1 MTQRLIDLSTSSCLI
16 LLCFHDFKMFYSL
29 WDIKPMIIDFSIC
42 RGIFHD
48 NVYVLCLCP
57 QDFFTSS
64 RTYVQF
70 LSAYVGYLSHTF
82 VMELDL
88 FIYFL
93 PERISRLL
101 QPKLLFTLF
110 CVSFYLKEKYL
121 SFISDSSLSALKS
134 KITLFC
140 LATEIFNQVLVQKFF
155 FQMKILNKR
164 FSPEED

>member
-1 MTQRLIDLSTSSCLI
+1 
-16 LLCFHDFKMFYSL
+16 
-29 WDIKPMIIDFSIC
+29 MIIDFSIC
-42 RGIFHD
+42 RGIFND

-64 RTYVQF
+64 RTYLQF

-88 FIYFL
+88 LIYFL

-121 SFISDSSLSALKS
+121 SFKSDSSLSALKS

-140 LATEIFNQVLVQKFF
+140 LEKKYLIKY
-155 FQMKILNKR
+155 
-164 FSPEED
+164 

>member
-1 MTQRLIDLSTSSCLI
+1 MSTSSCLI

-42 RGIFHD
+42 RGIFND

-64 RTYVQF
+64 RTYVQYF
-70 LSAYVGYLSHTF
+70 SAYVGYLSHTF

-88 FIYFL
+88 FIYFP
-93 PERISRLL
+93 PERISQLL

-110 CVSFYLKEKYL
+110 CVSLVLYRLA
-121 SFISDSSLSALKS
+121 SSLSCARLRLNCELLVFWTS
-134 KITLFC
+134 KIW
-140 LATEIFNQVLVQKFF
+140 IFL
-155 FQMKILNKR
+155 LR
-164 FSPEED
+164 AG

>member
-1 MTQRLIDLSTSSCLI
+1 MIM
-16 LLCFHDFKMFYSL
+16 FMFY
-29 WDIKPMIIDFSIC
+29 
-42 RGIFHD
+42 
-48 NVYVLCLCP
+48 VYVLKISSL
-57 QDFFTSS
+57 QDEHIYNF
-64 RTYVQF
+64 
-70 LSAYVGYLSHTF
+70 SAYVGYLSHTF

-88 FIYFL
+88 LIYFL

-140 LATEIFNQVLVQKFF
+140 LAKEIFNQVLVQKLF
-155 FQMKILNKR
+155 FQMKILKKDLALKR
-164 FSPEED
+164 TEEICLPFLSS

>member
-1 MTQRLIDLSTSSCLI
+1 
-16 LLCFHDFKMFYSL
+16 
-29 WDIKPMIIDFSIC
+29 MIIDFSIC
-42 RGIFHD
+42 RGIFNG
-48 NVYVLCLCP
+48 NVYVLCP

-64 RTYVQF
+64 RTYLQF
-70 LSAYVGYLSHTF
+70 LSAYVAYLSHTF

-88 FIYFL
+88 LIYFL
-93 PERISRLL
+93 PERICRLL

-121 SFISDSSLSALKS
+121 SFISDSSLPALKS

-140 LATEIFNQVLVQKFF
+140 LAKEIMNQVLVKKLF

-164 FSPEED
+164 FSPEEDLKKFACLSFPLN

>member
-1 MTQRLIDLSTSSCLI
+1 
-16 LLCFHDFKMFYSL
+16 
-29 WDIKPMIIDFSIC
+29 MIIDFSIC
-42 RGIFHD
+42 RGIFNG
-48 NVYVLCLCP
+48 NVYVLCP

-64 RTYVQF
+64 RTYLQF
-70 LSAYVGYLSHTF
+70 LSAYIAYLSHTF

-88 FIYFL
+88 LIYFL

-101 QPKLLFTLF
+101 HLNCCSSF

-140 LATEIFNQVLVQKFF
+140 LAKEIINQVLVQKLF
-155 FQMKILNKR
+155 FQMKI
-164 FSPEED
+164 

>member
-1 MTQRLIDLSTSSCLI
+1 
-16 LLCFHDFKMFYSL
+16 MFYSF
-29 WDIKPMIIDFSIC
+29 WDIKPIIIDFSIC
-42 RGIFHD
+42 RGIFNG

-64 RTYVQF
+64 RTYLQF

-88 FIYFL
+88 LIYFL

-101 QPKLLFTLF
+101 QPKLPFNMF

-134 KITLFC
+134 KMTLFC
-140 LATEIFNQVLVQKFF
+140 
-155 FQMKILNKR
+155 
-164 FSPEED
+164 